1 MATNSQI
8 LHRQVASLR
17 VELKAWEHAF
27 KSTHNRKAS
36 REDISNDASVREKY
50 REYNRLQY
58 AIDNPQG
65 AKSVTPRKPKHLRQ
79 RAGKENLTPKKT
91 WQKNAVSLEVVK
103 EDEQLELEVEQTPA
117 FVKCGLGPTPQ
128 KDGLVLGIFD
138 FASSATPSK
147 SDGAAA
153 VPFISCTP
161 SKPPSAG
168 PDPASSSK
176 RALSA
181 TPQSSS
187 KRRMLDAFIG
197 TPLSKRRKL
206 DSEVSETPS
215 TSKGRY
221 GTPQFLRRS
230 FPLAP
235 VDEEGDEVPPAV
247 AVVPKKRG
255 LVRSLSQIIQNLRK
269 TEEKRMDD
277 EWDILDSLENPSPA
291 KPRASASNNALPAK
305 VLVEDSQLPEDEG
318 VEMPLGPDQG
328 EAGSSDEED
337 GKGEVVLGRDGKPRK
352 AWKKKGLKRQTKRTN
367 MRPVLHKAKK
377 ASDLETADD
386 GEEVVQE
393 TQLPEDGDAEFVD
406 GDGSDGDGAGDNLTK
421 ATKAK
426 KAQPG
431 AADVKEGEVDGKG
444 KPKAKKKVAATANAN
459 FRALKIKNKN
469 SKASGKGGGRKFGR
483 R

>member
-27 KSTHNRKAS
+27 ASTHHRKAS

-65 AKSVTPRKPKHLRQ
+65 AKSVSPRKPKHLRQ

-103 EDEQLELEVEQTPA
+103 EDEQLELEIEQTPA

-138 FASSATPSK
+138 FASSPTPSK

-153 VPFISCTP
+153 VPLISCTP
-161 SKPPSAG
+161 SKPG
-168 PDPASSSK
+168 PPNPASSSK
-176 RALSA
+176 RGLSA

-235 VDEEGDEVPPAV
+235 VDEEGDEVPV
-247 AVVPKKRG
+247 TAVVPKKRG

-277 EWDILDSLENPSPA
+277 EWDILDEIENPAPA
-291 KPRASASNNALPAK
+291 KPKVTSSNALPAK
-305 VLVEDSQLPEDEG
+305 VFVEDSQLPEDEG

-328 EAGSSDEED
+328 EAGSSDEDD
-337 GKGEVVLGRDGKPRK
+337 GKGEVALGRDGKPRK
-352 AWKKKGLKRQTKRTN
+352 PWKKKGLKRQTKRTN

-377 ASDLETADD
+377 ASDLEVAND
-386 GEEVVQE
+386 EAEVVQE
-393 TQLPEDGDAEFVD
+393 TQVVDGKEDGDAEYIGKDEEGEGGVE
-406 GDGSDGDGAGDNLTK
+406 SAKKKPKSK
-421 ATKAK
+421 AIDDKAVEAVEEGGKAK
-426 KAQPG
+426 
-431 AADVKEGEVDGKG
+431 
-444 KPKAKKKVAATANAN
+444 KAKKKVAATANAN

-483 R
+483 RVATT

>member
-79 RAGKENLTPKKT
+79 RVGKENLTPKKT

-138 FASSATPSK
+138 FASSTTPSK
-147 SDGAAA
+147 SDGTAA
-153 VPFISCTP
+153 VPLISCTP
-161 SKPPSAG
+161 SKPAPL
-168 PDPASSSK
+168 DPTSSSK
-176 RALSA
+176 RGLSA

-206 DSEVSETPS
+206 DNEVSETPS

-235 VDEEGDEVPPAV
+235 VDEEGDEVPAA

-291 KPRASASNNALPAK
+291 TPKASASNNALPAK

-386 GEEVVQE
+386 EAETVQE
-393 TQLPEDGDAEFVD
+393 TQLVDGDADFVD
-406 GDGSDGDGAGDNLTK
+406 GGEDDGEEGAALVK
-421 ATKAK
+421 KKAK
-426 KAQPG
+426 SKAIDDK
-431 AADVKEGEVDGKG
+431 AVEAVEEGGNTK
-444 KPKAKKKVAATANAN
+444 KAKKKVAATANAN

>member
-79 RAGKENLTPKKT
+79 RLGKENLTPKKT
-91 WQKNAVSLEVVK
+91 WHKNAVSLEVVK

-153 VPFISCTP
+153 VPLISCTP
-161 SKPPSAG
+161 SKPTSAG

-176 RALSA
+176 RGLSA

-206 DSEVSETPS
+206 DNEVSETPS

-235 VDEEGDEVPPAV
+235 VDEEGDDVPAA

-291 KPRASASNNALPAK
+291 KAKSTSNNALPAK

-337 GKGEVVLGRDGKPRK
+337 GNGEVVLGRDGKPRK
-352 AWKKKGLKRQTKRTN
+352 PWKKKGLKRQTKRTN
-367 MRPVLHKAKK
+367 MRPVLHKARK
-377 ASDLETADD
+377 AGDLETA
-386 GEEVVQE
+386 EEEAEVVQE
-393 TQLPEDGDAEFVD
+393 TQVVDGAAEFVD
-406 GDGSDGDGAGDNLTK
+406 GCGSDGNGDDLVK
-421 ATKAK
+421 AKAK
-426 KAQPG
+426 KAKSG
-431 AADVKEGEVDGKG
+431 ATEEKEVEVDGKG

-469 SKASGKGGGRKFGR
+469 SKTSGKGGGRKFGR

>member
-65 AKSVTPRKPKHLRQ
+65 AKSVSPRKPKHLRQ
-79 RAGKENLTPKKT
+79 RVGKENLTPKKA

-103 EDEQLELEVEQTPA
+103 EDEQLELEVELEQTPA

-147 SDGAAA
+147 TDGAAA
-153 VPFISCTP
+153 VPLISCTP
-161 SKPPSAG
+161 SKPAPAG

-176 RALSA
+176 RGLSA

-206 DSEVSETPS
+206 DNEVSETPS

-235 VDEEGDEVPPAV
+235 VDEEGDEVPAA

-277 EWDILDSLENPSPA
+277 EWDILDEIENPSPA
-291 KPRASASNNALPAK
+291 KPKATLSNALPAK

-377 ASDLETADD
+377 ASDLEIA
-386 GEEVVQE
+386 EQEAEVVQE
-393 TQLPEDGDAEFVD
+393 TQLVYGDAEFVD
-406 GDGSDGDGAGDNLTK
+406 GGEGDGDGDGDILTK
-421 ATKAK
+421 AKAK
-426 KAQPG
+426 KAKPG
-431 AADVKEGEVDGKG
+431 ATEEKEVELDGKG

-469 SKASGKGGGRKFGR
+469 SKASGTGSGRKFGR

>member
-65 AKSVTPRKPKHLRQ
+65 AKSVSPRKPKHLRQ
-79 RAGKENLTPKKT
+79 RAGKENLTPKKA

-103 EDEQLELEVEQTPA
+103 EDEQLELEVELEQTPA

-153 VPFISCTP
+153 VPLISCTP
-161 SKPPSAG
+161 SKPAP

-176 RALSA
+176 RGLSA

-187 KRRMLDAFIG
+187 ERRMLDAFIG

-206 DSEVSETPS
+206 DNEVSETPS
-215 TSKGRY
+215 TTKGRY

-235 VDEEGDEVPPAV
+235 VDEEGDEVPAA

-277 EWDILDSLENPSPA
+277 EWDILDELENPSPA
-291 KPRASASNNALPAK
+291 KPKAPSSNALPAK
-305 VLVEDSQLPEDEG
+305 MLVEDSQLLEDEG
-318 VEMPLGPDQG
+318 VEMPLGPDQS
-328 EAGSSDEED
+328 EAGSSDEEV

-367 MRPVLHKAKK
+367 MRPVLHKAMK
-377 ASDLETADD
+377 ASDLETA
-386 GEEVVQE
+386 EEEAEVVQE
-393 TQLPEDGDAEFVD
+393 TQVIDGQEDGDAEYVGEADEED
-406 GDGSDGDGAGDNLTK
+406 GEGGAARLKQKPKSK
-421 ATKAK
+421 AMDDKAVEAVEEGGKAK
-426 KAQPG
+426 
-431 AADVKEGEVDGKG
+431 
-444 KPKAKKKVAATANAN
+444 KAKKKVAATANAN